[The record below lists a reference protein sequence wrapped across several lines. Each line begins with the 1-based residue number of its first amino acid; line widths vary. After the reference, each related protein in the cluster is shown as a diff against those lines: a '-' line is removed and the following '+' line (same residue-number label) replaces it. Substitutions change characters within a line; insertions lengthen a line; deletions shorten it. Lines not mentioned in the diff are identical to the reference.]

1 MSVAN
6 LAAILEVM
14 AEAGATPEMMASAAR
29 KIAQQDETRRAEVRE
44 QARIRKQR
52 QRERAKVTEV
62 TEVTR
67 DIVGHSVT
75 ERDACDQ
82 KTSPLFSPLLPSPK
96 PLTNNPPIIPPTSQI
111 LDAREPKSKRAKAI
125 RLAAD
130 WVLPNEFAN
139 WARDYRDPAFPE
151 KQLSDE
157 EIGREGHNI
166 RDWSAN
172 SANGAKADWFAAWRN
187 WIRRAAP
194 AILRARPRANGTPI
208 RAGARVETRFAPKIS
223 QHDAFAV
230 AAAQASGAECGAGW
244 EPDHGNGPRAP
255 SRSPRLEVIDNGDA
269 RGADAA
275 HAGGNRGFD
284 SQIVLAL
291 PVAAVR

>member
-1 MSVAN
+1 VN

-29 KIAQQDETRRAEVRE
+29 KIAQQDEARRADVRE

-67 DIVGHSVT
+67 DMAGHSVT

-96 PLTNNPPIIPPTSQI
+96 PLTNHPPIIPPTSQI

-125 RLAAD
+125 RLSAD
-130 WVLPNEFAN
+130 WILPNEFAE

-157 EIGREGHNI
+157 EIDREGHNI

-194 AILRARPRANGTPI
+194 TILRARPRANGTPI
-208 RAGARVETRFAPKIS
+208 RAGARVQTRLAPQIS

-230 AAAQASGAECGAGW
+230 AAAQASGSQRGGGW
-244 EPDHGNGPRAP
+244 EPDHGNGARPP
-255 SRSPRLEVIDNGDA
+255 SGPPRLEVIDSGDA

-275 HAGGNRGFD
+275 YAGGNRGFD
-284 SQIVLAL
+284 SQIVLPL
-291 PVAAVR
+291 PFAAVR

>member
-82 KTSPLFSPLLPSPK
+82 KTSPPFSPLFPSPK
-96 PLTNNPPIIPPTSQI
+96 PLTNNPPISPPTSQI

-130 WVLPNEFAN
+130 WTLPNDFAE

-194 AILRARPRANGTPI
+194 AILRARPRANGGGY
-208 RAGARVETRFAPKIS
+208 AGRPNGSPQFAPKVGL
-223 QHDAFAV
+223 HDALAL
-230 AAAQASGAECGAGW
+230 AALAASGAGRDA
-244 EPDHGNGPRAP
+244 PRHADHGNGSGPIFGPA
-255 SRSPRLEVIDNGDA
+255 SAEVLDFGDERGTEA
-269 RGADAA
+269 RRTGSNREPLGAVVLPLSAA
-275 HAGGNRGFD
+275 AGR
-284 SQIVLAL
+284 
-291 PVAAVR
+291 